1 MDVLDIV
8 SGQLKDA
15 GPVLFEF
22 ARWAAELRVTITRLR
37 ELVAWLVEHEF
48 LALEGGV
55 NGIARLWVNPSVA
68 FAPQT
73 DPRIVAARY
82 RFPLHHNGR
91 RRHDR

>member
-48 LALEGGV
+48 LALEG
-55 NGIARLWVNPSVA
+55 A
-68 FAPQT
+68 
-73 DPRIVAARY
+73 
-82 RFPLHHNGR
+82 
-91 RRHDR
+91 